1 MEACDFK
8 ESMSISISSIEHM
21 CRTLVLH
28 CLRTYHGDDKLREFI
43 WELISVPYDKRA
55 TDDDQLEQD
64 SDGESTSPVKS
75 RKKNARKK
83 GDLFINC
90 LPLTPIAASAQRSGT
105 RKSKRSA
112 VIDSHIDQETND
124 TNETVMDKYHRGWAA
139 LPIYNPPAL
148 AVDDTYQRHLARHAN
163 KFVLSTLKT

>member
-64 SDGESTSPVKS
+64 SDGESTSPAKS
-75 RKKNARKK
+75 RKKNSRKK
-83 GDLFINC
+83 GDLY
-90 LPLTPIAASAQRSGT
+90 LKLLTVYP
-105 RKSKRSA
+105 
-112 VIDSHIDQETND
+112 H
-124 TNETVMDKYHRGWAA
+124 
-139 LPIYNPPAL
+139 
-148 AVDDTYQRHLARHAN
+148 
-163 KFVLSTLKT
+163 